1 MAAPFRPREGHP
13 ASNSLAPLTASGS
26 GPADGFGLRD
36 SRAAVSERVP
46 ARGAAESR
54 SGFDPILPNVNPV
67 ATGPEAVVGAAHI
80 LVVDDEPQIRDI
92 LAAALARDG
101 YRVTTR
107 SSAVD
112 ALADLRDG
120 EGIELLVTDLKMPE
134 MSGLDLIAEAKRIA
148 PTVGSILIT
157 AFASTE
163 TAVSAFRHGADDY
176 LMKPFGLDDL
186 RRVVE
191 RVLAERRSENRG
203 EEALSTAREENE
215 TLRRERRVTEETLVT
230 VQRDLK
236 LSRRDLERRVLDL
249 EFVAQMT
256 DLLAGE
262 DIDRMLATTAR
273 MTARRFHAHVVRIE
287 VDAGDGILEAEHR
300 EGQDPIALP
309 SPLGAVLL
317 ERARTDPSGVIRDD
331 VLGQGRPLEGMAAV
345 LQVNHRTSGGIVLL
359 RPVLPGKDPGDL
371 ALLGMIA
378 RGMRPALERE
388 RLRRASGVDAVEL
401 AGRML
406 DAMEGRG
413 LLRRGHA
420 DRVATLAGL
429 GADRLGLDV
438 RGRASIVTAAR
449 LHDIGE
455 VGVPEA
461 LLARAGPLNADEMEV
476 VRSHAT
482 VGARLLESLGEPA
495 TLIRHHHERPD
506 GSGYPD
512 RLVEDQ
518 IPMGSALIGV
528 AAAYDAMTHAR
539 PYHRTYSSTDARRE
553 ILRLRGTQFVPRA
566 VDAILEVLPT

>member
-1 MAAPFRPREGHP
+1 M
-13 ASNSLAPLTASGS
+13 
-26 GPADGFGLRD
+26 
-36 SRAAVSERVP
+36 
-46 ARGAAESR
+46 
-54 SGFDPILPNVNPV
+54 NPV
-67 ATGPEAVVGAAHI
+67 VTGPEAVVDAAHI

-92 LAAALARDG
+92 LSAALRRDG

-107 SSAVD
+107 ASARD
-112 ALADLRDG
+112 ALADLSGDDAV
-120 EGIELLVTDLKMPE
+120 ELLVTDLKMPE
-134 MSGLDLIAEAKRIA
+134 MNGLELIQAAKRIA
-148 PTVGSILIT
+148 PTIGSVLIT

-191 RVLAERRSENRG
+191 RVLNERRSENRG

-215 TLRRERRVTEETLVT
+215 NLRRERRLTEETLVT

-262 DIDRMLATTAR
+262 DVERILATTAR
-273 MTARRFHAHVVRIE
+273 MTGRRFHAHVVRIE
-287 VDAGDGILEAEHR
+287 VDAGHGILEAEHR

-309 SPLGAVLL
+309 APLGAVLL
-317 ERARTDPSGVIRDD
+317 DRARSDPAGVVRDE

-345 LQVNHRTSGGIVLL
+345 LEVNHRSSGGIVLL

-371 ALLGMIA
+371 ALLAMIA
-378 RGMRPALERE
+378 RAMRPALESE
-388 RLRRASGVDAVEL
+388 RLRRSSEVDAVQL

-406 DAMEGRG
+406 EAMEGRG

-420 DRVATLAGL
+420 DRVADLAGR
-429 GADRLGLDV
+429 GATRVGLDV
-438 RGRASIVTAAR
+438 RGRASVVTAAR

-461 LLARAGPLNADEMEV
+461 LLARAGPLNPEEMDV

-506 GSGYPD
+506 GTGYPD

-518 IPMGSALIGV
+518 IPVGSALIGV
-528 AAAYDAMTHAR
+528 AAAYDAMTHTR
-539 PYHRTYSSTDARRE
+539 PYHRTFSPTEARRE

-566 VDAILEVLPT
+566 VDAILDVLPT